1 MIRIRTSF
9 RASVCVAVVVLL
21 QSAAGNAQETAPEFD
36 PPVMDSRERVRDHFG
51 ISEAEDDA
59 NKPSLSLAEEGFNSA
74 IEQVFPMTPDMVRRY
89 LRILEENERAST
101 ETPEPAP
108 ISVAEMIVFDPSD
121 APPRIHVAP
130 GIATAVGFYDSTGS
144 PWPVRQYVLG
154 DGERFQVIQ
163 LGEGSNTLTVS
174 ALSRFGWTNLV
185 VALADEP
192 SPVVLRISVGRDQAH
207 YRTNIQIAKPGP
219 EAVSGY
225 EASLEEPIFPS
236 DRILLDI
243 VSGLGPT
250 VPAVDVPVSGVDAS
264 AWLVDEDIYIRSKH
278 ALLSPAWSASLS
290 GLYGVRAYKVPLS
303 SVLLFSISGRIIRAD
318 LDLP

>member
-1 MIRIRTSF
+1 MTRIRTRF
-9 RASVCVAVVVLL
+9 HASVCAAAVVLL
-21 QSAAGNAQETAPEFD
+21 QSAAGHAQETAPEFD
-36 PPVMDSRERVRDHFG
+36 PPEGDSREHALNHFG

-59 NKPSLSLAEEGFNSA
+59 SNLSHSLAEEGFNSA

-108 ISVAEMIVFDPSD
+108 ISVSEMIVFDPSD

-163 LGEGSNTLTVS
+163 LGESSNTLTVS

-219 EAVSGY
+219 EAVSDY
-225 EASLEEPIFPS
+225 EASLEEPTFRS
-236 DRILLDI
+236 DRNLLDI
-243 VSGLGPT
+243 VSGLGPA
-250 VPAVDVPVSGVDAS
+250 VPAVDIPVSGVDAS

-278 ALLSPAWSASLS
+278 ALLSPSWSASLS

-303 SVLLFSISGRIIRAD
+303 SVLLFSIGGRIIRAD

>member
-1 MIRIRTSF
+1 MRF
-9 RASVCVAVVVLL
+9 RASVCAAAFVLL
-21 QSAAGNAQETAPEFD
+21 LPVVGSAQEIAPEFD
-36 PPVMDSRERVRDHFG
+36 PPVGDSGERALNHFG

-59 NKPSLSLAEEGFNSA
+59 SNPSHSLAEEGFNSA

-192 SPVVLRISVGRDQAH
+192 SPVVLRISVERDQAH
-207 YRTNIQIAKPGP
+207 YRTNIQLAKPGP
-219 EAVSGY
+219 EAAPDY
-225 EASLEEPIFPS
+225 EVPLEESTFPS
-236 DRILLDI
+236 DPNLRDI
-243 VSGLGPT
+243 VGGLGPA
-250 VPAVDVPVSGVDAS
+250 VPAVDIPVSGVDAS

-278 ALLSPAWSASLS
+278 ALLSPSWSASLS

-303 SVLLFSISGRIIRAD
+303 SVLLFSIGGRIIRAD

>member
-1 MIRIRTSF
+1 MIRVRKRF
-9 RASVCVAVVVLL
+9 RASAFGAAFVSLL
-21 QSAAGNAQETAPEFD
+21 AAAGSAQELAPEFD
-36 PPVMDSRERVRDHFG
+36 PLELDSRERSLDHFG
-51 ISEAEDDA
+51 ASDA
-59 NKPSLSLAEEGFNSA
+59 KDGANTPGLSLAEEGFNSA
-74 IEQVFPMTPDMVRRY
+74 IEQVFPMTPEMVRRY
-89 LRILEENERAST
+89 LGILEENERASA

-108 ISVAEMIVFDPSD
+108 ISGAEMIAFDPSS

-154 DGERFQVIQ
+154 DGERFEVIQ

-192 SPVVLRISVGRDQAH
+192 SPVVLRIKVGRDQAH
-207 YRTNIQIAKPGP
+207 YRTNIQVAKPGP
-219 EAVSGY
+219 EAASDY
-225 EASLEEPIFPS
+225 EAALEEPSFPS
-236 DRILLDI
+236 DPNLRDI
-243 VSGLGPT
+243 VGGLGPV
-250 VPAVDVPVSGVDAS
+250 VPAVDVPVRGVDAS
-264 AWLVDEDIYIRSKH
+264 AWLVGEDIYIRSKH

-303 SVLLFSISGRIIRAD
+303 SVLLFSIGGRIIRAD